1 MSDKN
6 VEAVKRRLDEREA
19 KGMATYGVTT
29 DKAGLPALEWLQHFQ
44 DELLDGAVYAE
55 QLKTAIK
62 LIVKATREDC
72 AIIAEQHGSTPGREL
87 AETIRA
93 RGDGE

>member
-29 DKAGLPALEWLQHFQ
+29 DKAGLDVLTWIQHLQ

-55 QLKTAIK
+55 ELKR
-62 LIVKATREDC
+62 IVKAALE
-72 AIIAEQHGSTPGREL
+72 E
-87 AETIRA
+87 
-93 RGDGE
+93 